1 MKKRS
6 KRRQPKLKIKPET
19 SQAIIGVLLITIGV
33 LILISFSGQG
43 SLLVKT
49 NQWLIAKMGASLL
62 LLPFLLIAAGLSLF
76 RTKFKWTQ
84 PHVLLGGLLLFLG
97 FVLLFRTGSI
107 GGGSFTSISQL
118 ISKPGTIVVGLALEV
133 TGILVMTQLKVQEL
147 LDVMTL
153 LKLRK
158 PNKKAESEIDTSAD
172 DKKSKKFSFP
182 QLHMPSLPFGKDAKA
197 DEDRFADE
205 KKTRFDKPP
214 VIEPLLTPA
223 DVKPKEATLPKTTKL
238 ASSTN
243 IWQLPPV
250 ELLEATKGVKAN
262 RGDVSKNADTIEQTL
277 ESFGIGAEVKE
288 VNRGPSVTQ
297 YALEIKRGTKLSKIT
312 GLATDLAL
320 ALAAPTGQIRIE
332 APIAGRSLVGIEV
345 PNYSAEYVNL
355 RDMLEK
361 PVMKKSPEKKLL
373 VALGTDV
380 TNNPV
385 AVDIAGMPHILIAG
399 ATGSGKSVA
408 LNTFL
413 CSILFRASP
422 QEVRLILV
430 DPKRVELTWY
440 NDIPH
445 LLTPVIVDSKQ
456 VVASLNWAVHE
467 MENRYKLLHEVGVR
481 DIKGYN
487 EVAGHSAMYHI
498 IIVIDELADVMMYAP
513 ADVEEAVTR
522 IAQMARAVGIHL
534 VLATQRPSVDVL
546 TGLIKANI
554 PARIAFNVS
563 SMTDSRVILD
573 TPGAEKL
580 LGKGDMLFLSP
591 DKAKPIRVQGTYVSD
606 KEIRSLIDYL
616 KQQNFE
622 PDYLEE
628 VTTKYKS
635 TASKS
640 GVVDVNGDERDELFL
655 EVCKVLITQDKASS
669 SSIQRRFSV
678 GYNRAARILDQ
689 LYAAGLIGPQEGSKA
704 RSIHPSKIMEY
715 IHQEEGTGGEAME
728 DLA

>member
-1 MKKRS
+1 M
-6 KRRQPKLKIKPET
+6 
-19 SQAIIGVLLITIGV
+19 
-33 LILISFSGQG
+33 
-43 SLLVKT
+43 
-49 NQWLIAKMGASLL
+49 
-62 LLPFLLIAAGLSLF
+62 
-76 RTKFKWTQ
+76 
-84 PHVLLGGLLLFLG
+84 
-97 FVLLFRTGSI
+97 
-107 GGGSFTSISQL
+107 
-118 ISKPGTIVVGLALEV
+118 
-133 TGILVMTQLKVQEL
+133 
-147 LDVMTL
+147 
-153 LKLRK
+153 
-158 PNKKAESEIDTSAD
+158 
-172 DKKSKKFSFP
+172 
-182 QLHMPSLPFGKDAKA
+182 
-197 DEDRFADE
+197 
-205 KKTRFDKPP
+205 
-214 VIEPLLTPA
+214 IEPLLTPVDA
-223 DVKPKEATLPKTTKL
+223 KPKETTLPKTTKL

-250 ELLEATKGVKAN
+250 DLQKRPKESRQIVATSV
-262 RGDVSKNADTIEQTL
+262 KNADTIEQTL

-345 PNYSAEYVNL
+345 PNYSTEYVNL

-361 PVMKKSPEKKLL
+361 PVMKKSAEKKLL

-385 AVDIAGMPHILIAG
+385 AVDIAAMPHMLIAG

-408 LNTFL
+408 LNTFYARF
-413 CSILFRASP
+413 CFAPPHRKCDLFWLTQS
-422 QEVRLILV
+422 VLSWLG
-430 DPKRVELTWY
+430 KR
-440 NDIPH
+440 H
-445 LLTPVIVDSKQ
+445 SSFLLTPVIVDSKQ

-498 IIVIDELADVMMYAP
+498 IIVIDELADVMMFAP

-628 VTTKYKS
+628 VTTKYKT
-635 TASKS
+635 TAGKS
-640 GVVDVNGDERDELFL
+640 GVVDVNGDERDELFW
-655 EVCKVLITQDKASS
+655 KFA
-669 SSIQRRFSV
+669 RFDHP
-678 GYNRAARILDQ
+678 RQ
-689 LYAAGLIGPQEGSKA
+689 GLFF
-704 RSIHPSKIMEY
+704 
-715 IHQEEGTGGEAME
+715 
-728 DLA
+728 